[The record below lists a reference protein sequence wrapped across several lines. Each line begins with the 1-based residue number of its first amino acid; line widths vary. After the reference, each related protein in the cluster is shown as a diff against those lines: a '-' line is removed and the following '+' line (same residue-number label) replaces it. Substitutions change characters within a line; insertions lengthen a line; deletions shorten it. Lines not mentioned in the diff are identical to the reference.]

1 MSATLPPA
9 GRPGRS
15 VPPDAVTIPPLSTG
29 AASHPGQVRSHNE
42 DGVLARPEAGLWAV
56 TDGMGGH
63 YGGAEA
69 AAAVIAALSAP
80 GAVPAGGGLE
90 AALDTGDGALERALD
105 TGDGA
110 LERALDTGDG
120 ALERALD
127 AVAAAIEG
135 AGRAIAARAAEVPG
149 AVIGATVVALV
160 VRHGRWGCLWAGDSR
175 VYRLHHGAL
184 AQLTRDHTE
193 ANDLLDAGVIS
204 AAEAASWPRANVIS
218 RAVGVSAPL
227 VLDRVTGALDPGDV
241 FVLCSDGLTKH
252 VTDDEIAAA
261 VRAHGA
267 EAATAALIELTLAR
281 GARDNVTV
289 AVVAAPPSAPGA
301 PEGQA

>member
-1 MSATLPPA
+1 
-9 GRPGRS
+9 
-15 VPPDAVTIPPLSTG
+15 
-29 AASHPGQVRSHNE
+29 
-42 DGVLARPEAGLWAV
+42 
-56 TDGMGGH
+56 
-63 YGGAEA
+63 
-69 AAAVIAALSAP
+69 
-80 GAVPAGGGLE
+80 
-90 AALDTGDGALERALD
+90 
-105 TGDGA
+105 
-110 LERALDTGDG
+110 
-120 ALERALD
+120 
-127 AVAAAIEG
+127 VAAAIEG

>member
-80 GAVPAGGGLE
+80 GAVPAGGALD
-90 AALDTGDGALERALD
+90 AALDTGDGALDA
-105 TGDGA
+105 
-110 LERALDTGDG
+110 ALDTGDG

>member
-9 GRPGRS
+9 GRPAHTL
-15 VPPDAVTIPPLSTG
+15 PPGGALPGATIPPLSTG
-29 AASHPGQVRSHNE
+29 AASHPGRVRARNE

-56 TDGMGGH
+56 SDGMGGH

-69 AAAVIAALSAP
+69 AAAVLAALAAP
-80 GAVPAGGGLE
+80 GAVPRGGGI
-90 AALDTGDGALERALD
+90 ERALD
-105 TGDGA
+105 PS
-110 LERALDTGDG
+110 DG

-127 AVAAAIEG
+127 ATAAAIEG
-135 AGRAIAARAAEVPG
+135 AGRAIAARAAAVPG

-175 VYRLHHGAL
+175 AYRLHHGRL
-184 AQLTRDHTE
+184 EQISRDHTE

-204 AAEAASWPRANVIS
+204 AAEAATWPRANVIT

-227 VLDRVTGALDPGDV
+227 VLDRVTGPLDAGDV
-241 FVLCSDGLTKH
+241 FMLCSDGLMKH
-252 VTDDEIAAA
+252 VADDEIAATL
-261 VRAHGA
+261 RAHGA
-267 EAATAALIELTLAR
+267 EAATRALIALTLAR

-289 AVVAAPPSAPGA
+289 AVIAVPATPGGRA
-301 PEGQA
+301 